1 MEFKKKKRKKQNKI
15 KVKEKKVDEYRV
27 ENTVPR
33 PVSLIFVV
41 VVQHCAFFFFK
52 WACFLWFLFFF
63 YVSFEFMRR
72 RLPPSIS
79 VFFFFLLNR
88 FHHRIAVWSQLQ
100 LDLQR
105 EYNGGREGDEVEG
118 LSCRL
123 RLSVHLGCFLFPF
136 LTCCLA
142 AEVCFCFSNRRFS
155 FSVVIVFLEWRVAKG
170 ALLLSSF
177 KVCKACTFFFVCYG
191 LLPPSCSRMSLVCSS
206 GSSLPSLT
214 EYCFFFSK

>member
-1 MEFKKKKRKKQNKI
+1 MSLL
-15 KVKEKKVDEYRV
+15 
-27 ENTVPR
+27 PL
-33 PVSLIFVV
+33 VS
-41 VVQHCAFFFFK
+41 
-52 WACFLWFLFFF
+52 FLFL
-63 YVSFEFMRR
+63 
-72 RLPPSIS
+72 RLLWIHATSPPSLYFC
-79 VFFFFLLNR
+79 FFFFLLNR

-136 LTCCLA
+136 LTFCLA

-155 FSVVIVFLEWRVAKG
+155 FSVVIVFLEWRVEKG

-177 KVCKACTFFFVCYG
+177 KVCKACTFF
-191 LLPPSCSRMSLVCSS
+191 SCVMSFYPHPALEWALCV
-206 GSSLPSLT
+206 LQAAPFPL
-214 EYCFFFSK
+214 